1 MRTRTVLTII
11 LILSLCL
18 LLAVIIY
25 PRYMHTKLAS
35 ECVIYGGLTDELRDS
50 EFYEDMQ
57 SGKSFCFMGDSI
69 TEGSVIWGIPWYEPL
84 TPYINGDIH
93 NLSKGGWTVNDLLT
107 HADIIP
113 EADVF
118 VIDIGVNDII
128 RAEDMDY
135 AATAD
140 EYISRLQKLCEN
152 INSVSPG
159 AKIYFIAPWPIF
171 SDDDGIIT
179 RSAEFSDALIAWC
192 NTTEYIGINPIPVI
206 YSVMDTESPSRFMY
220 NTCHPNA
227 PDGVGL
233 FSYAVLQQE
242 HLRRAGD

>member
-1 MRTRTVLTII
+1 MRSRTVII
-11 LILSLCL
+11 IIFILSLCL

-69 TEGSVIWGIPWYEPL
+69 TEGSAIWGIPWYEPL
-84 TPYINGDIH
+84 TPYINGTIQ
-93 NLSKGGWTVNDLLT
+93 NMSKSGWTVNDLLT
-107 HADIIP
+107 RADRIP
-113 EADVF
+113 AADVY
-118 VIDIGVNDII
+118 VIAIGVNDII
-128 RAEDMDY
+128 RVEDADY
-135 AATAD
+135 AATGE
-140 EYISRLQKLCEN
+140 EYVSRLQTLSEN
-152 INSVSPG
+152 IISVSPG

-171 SDDDGIIT
+171 TDDNGIIA
-179 RSAEFSDALIAWC
+179 RSAEFTDALITWC
-192 NTTEYIGINPIPVI
+192 NMTEYISIDPIPVI
-206 YSVMDTESPSRFMY
+206 YSVMDTEGPSRFMY

-242 HLRRAGD
+242 HLRRTGN